1 MKLTIFGA
9 TSATGKFLVQKS
21 LQQGHNVTAFVRA
34 ESKLGI
40 RHERLKVVCGDALNP
55 VEVENAVKGSEA
67 VLSTLGPKGK
77 PKVMAAESTKHIVN
91 AMQMHGVKRLVVVSV
106 AGVPVPQDKRGF
118 NLADALIKLFLKDVF
133 LDREKQLAV
142 LNSSAVDWIAVR
154 VPRLTDD
161 AARGSVRA
169 FFGNPS
175 PSMKVTRADLAD
187 FMLAQLTETGWLR
200 QAPIVSNT

>member
-9 TSATGKFLVQKS
+9 TSPTGKHLAQKA
-21 LQQGHNVTAFVRA
+21 LQQGHEVTAFVRD

-40 RHERLKVVCGDALNP
+40 QHEHLRVVCGDALNP
-55 VEVENAVKGSEA
+55 ADVENAVKGSEA

-91 AMQMHGVKRLVVVSV
+91 AMQKYGVKRLVVLSV

-118 NLADALIKLFLKDVF
+118 NLVDALIKLFLKDVF
-133 LDREKQLAV
+133 VDREKQLAL
-142 LNSSAVDWIAVR
+142 LNSSGVDWVAIR
-154 VPRLTDD
+154 VPRLSEG
-161 AARGSVRA
+161 AATGSVRA

-175 PSMKVTRADLAD
+175 PSMKITRADVAD
-187 FMLAQLTETGWLR
+187 FMLKQLTETRWLG
-200 QAPIVSNT
+200 QAPIISN